1 MSIGRDGIPLG
12 NPNVCS
18 DPYAPQFWLGKPGA
32 LTAIRMPNAGYG
44 RPNSDHF
51 AMHDLL
57 DGQAVDRSPYTVRTW
72 SFSHEWLRPEVV
84 TVFQE
89 YATRQRGFGPFIL
102 IDPHMKNLLTPN
114 QAAGTDALRTTEGF
128 TVTGSGDALSS
139 STDWFQQGE
148 RSLLWQQIVPS
159 IPAQQQ
165 VYDDFNRTVA
175 NSWGNAT
182 SGQAWSQ
189 TGGTAAN
196 FGVSGTDQAGFH
208 QLTTANVMRSTFIP
222 TDKNAIFGG
231 DAYFTTATSTG
242 STWRI
247 WTQGRYT
254 DQSNFYAVEYALTT
268 TGVFTYQLVKFVAG
282 VKTTLSS
289 LITVPGSYVSR
300 TAWRSEIRTVGTSI
314 QAWVYRTTEKR
325 PLLPTFSV
333 TDSSLTTGGNG
344 AMSSMMDTSGSG
356 SPFINFDN
364 VVANWATG
372 GVLQLTPP
380 TLLPGWSLPANGAF
394 AFSGTVRGFS
404 AADASVAVIPRVA
417 FLNGAGQYTSVING
431 TTINTVTGTST
442 SFCVTGTMPSVTGTG
457 APVYARPEFVVS
469 GVTDQSGLYI
479 DMLQF
484 ELTPT
489 GQCTT
494 WEYGQG
500 QPYVSVRNE
509 SESVP
514 RVLRTNMG
522 YICVEVT

>member
-18 DPYAPQFWLGKPGA
+18 DPYSPQFWLGKPGS
-32 LTAIRMPNAGYG
+32 LTAIRMPAAGYG

-51 AMHDLL
+51 SVHDLL
-57 DGQAVDRSPYTVRTW
+57 DGQAVDRSPYTVRVWT
-72 SFSHEWLRPEVV
+72 FAHEWLRPETV

-114 QAAGTDALRTTEGF
+114 QASGTDALQTTEGF
-128 TVTGSGDALSS
+128 SVTGSGDALSS
-139 STDWFQQGE
+139 SSTWFQQGE
-148 RSLLWQQIVPS
+148 RSLLWQQTVPS
-159 IPAQQQ
+159 LPQQQQ
-165 VYDDFNRTVA
+165 VYDDFNRSTG

-189 TGGTAAN
+189 TGGVASN
-196 FGVSGTDQAGFH
+196 FGTNGTDQIGFQ
-208 QLTTANVMRSTFIP
+208 QLTTANVMRTNFIA

-231 DAYFTTATSTG
+231 DVIFTAG
-242 STWRI
+242 SSSGATWRAWI
-247 WTQGRYT
+247 QGRYT
-254 DQSNFYAVEYALTT
+254 DQSNFYAVEFALTT
-268 TGVFTYQLVKFVAG
+268 AGIFTYQLVKFVAG

-289 LITVPGSYVSR
+289 LVTVPGTFTSR
-300 TAWRSEIRTVGTSI
+300 TAWRAEIRTVGTSI
-314 QAWVYRTTEKR
+314 QAWVYRTTELR
-325 PLLPTFSV
+325 PALPTFSV
-333 TDSSLTTGGNG
+333 TDASLTTGGNS
-344 AMSSMMDTSGSG
+344 AMSSMLDTSGTG
-356 SPFINFDN
+356 SPFTNFDN
-364 VVANWATG
+364 AVANWATG
-372 GVLQLTPP
+372 GVLTLTPP
-380 TLLPGWSLPANGAF
+380 TLLPGWALPPNAAF
-394 AFSGTVRGFS
+394 AFSGTVRGFA
-404 AADASVAVIPRVA
+404 AADASIAVVPRVA

-431 TTINTVTGTST
+431 TTINTATGTSA
-442 SFCVTGTMPSVTGTG
+442 SFCVTGTMPAVTGTG
-457 APVYARPEFVVS
+457 TPVYARPEFVVS
-469 GVTDQSGLYI
+469 GVVDQSGVFI

-500 QPYVSVRNE
+500 QPYVSVRND

-522 YICVEVT
+522 YVCVEVT